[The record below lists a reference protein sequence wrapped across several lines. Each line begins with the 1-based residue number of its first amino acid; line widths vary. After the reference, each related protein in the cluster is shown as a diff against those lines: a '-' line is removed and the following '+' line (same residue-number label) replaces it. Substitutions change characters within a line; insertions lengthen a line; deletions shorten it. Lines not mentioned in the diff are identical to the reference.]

1 MQFRNFVTAG
11 LLGLAA
17 IPPAK
22 AATVAANAQGNYLTE
37 PGIFYMGQSFTVEGS
52 GQFTNIELS
61 FFSTPSSP
69 EAPGTAYLYGSA
81 FTGTPAQ
88 LGTGADFLGS
98 AAGVSGIYNFGA
110 SLQLT
115 AGTKYFAYVG
125 SVNPVML
132 YGVATSYAGGEAYQA
147 DNSTGL
153 KFNAISSADYR
164 FGVIG
169 VEVQDVS
176 AVPEP
181 ASWALLII
189 GFGMIGAATRRRV
202 GTTVSFG

>member
-69 EAPGTAYLYGSA
+69 EAP
-81 FTGTPAQ
+81 
-88 LGTGADFLGS
+88 GTGADFLGS